1 MSYGYRGRM
10 ICVVTLLCLVLSCDV
25 EKKETQQSSVVPTST
40 TTSVKSDEGTAITT
54 TTGIKMAAIPSG
66 EFLMGNASG
75 EADERPAHTVKIDKL
90 YMDVYEV
97 TQQSYET
104 LMGTNPSKHKDPQ
117 QPVEQ
122 LGWLAAIKYCNMRS
136 LKEGLKPC
144 YNLDALTCDFAADGY
159 RLPTEAEWEY
169 ACRAGT
175 TSEYSFTGGES
186 KLPDAAWFD
195 ANANGR
201 PHPVGLKLANAWGL
215 YDMHGNVSE
224 WCYDVYS
231 ENYYASSPRE
241 NPCNTGRGEERVLRG
256 GAWNSAVDAC
266 RSSARWSETPGLAD
280 VCFGYDAYGFRCVKR
295 AGA

>member
-1 MSYGYRGRM
+1 
-10 ICVVTLLCLVLSCDV
+10 
-25 EKKETQQSSVVPTST
+25 
-40 TTSVKSDEGTAITT
+40 
-54 TTGIKMAAIPSG
+54 
-66 EFLMGNASG
+66 
-75 EADERPAHTVKIDKL
+75 
-90 YMDVYEV
+90 
-97 TQQSYET
+97 
-104 LMGTNPSKHKDPQ
+104 
-117 QPVEQ
+117 
-122 LGWLAAIKYCNMRS
+122 MRS
-136 LKEGLKPC
+136 LKEGLRPC
-144 YNLDALTCDFAADGY
+144 YNLDTLACDFAADGY

-186 KLPDAAWFD
+186 KLAEAAWFD

-201 PHPVGLKLANAWGL
+201 PHPVGQKPANAWGL

-224 WCYDVYS
+224 WCYDVYG
-231 ENYYASSPRE
+231 ENYYAASPRE
-241 NPCNTGRGEERVLRG
+241 NPCNIGPGEERVLRG